1 MSEKIDDTSE
11 SSRTLVD
18 VVADLRGR
26 DQLPTADD
34 ILEAFIEWTIEVG
47 LSLYP
52 AQEEAVLEIMSGQ
65 HLILKTPTGSGK
77 SLVAVAMHL
86 RALVLGRTSYY
97 TSPVKA
103 LVSEKFFALCKV
115 FGAEHVGMLTGD
127 ATVNPRAPI
136 VCCTAEILV
145 NFVVRDGPQAPIDDV
160 VMDEFHYYSD
170 RERGVAWQLP
180 LLGLPEATFLLMS
193 ATLGDTTKI
202 EDSLEQIS
210 GRRPAIVE
218 SDTRPVPLDF
228 DYRLTPIHET
238 IANLLDREKSPIY
251 VVNFT
256 QRECAEQAR
265 SLMSLNFCSKPEK
278 RAIAKAITGFRFDT
292 PYGKDISSFVR
303 HGLGIHHAGLLPKY
317 RLLVE
322 QLAQQG
328 HLKIICGTDTLG
340 VGVNIPIRTVLFTKL
355 CKYDGEQVRILSV
368 RDFKQIAGR
377 AGRKGFD
384 DRGSVVCQAP
394 EHVIENLRLE
404 AKFADD
410 PKKRRK
416 FVRRKP
422 PQRGYV
428 RWDEQTFQKL
438 QEQPS
443 EPLQSQFRVTHG
455 LVLGLL
461 QSEAS
466 HGDRGGGYG
475 RLIQLIERSHETD
488 VMKSRARR
496 DAKQMFRALLGAGIL
511 VLLEKPGSSSGRG
524 RIVRVNQDLQRD
536 FSLHYTLS
544 LYILDAVFLLDQGSE
559 SYAHEVM
566 SLVESILEHPRVL
579 LMAQERKLRSEKVA
593 ALKADGVEYDAR
605 MEALEKITYP
615 KPSADFIY
623 NSFNE
628 FCARHPWVGHENIR
642 PKSIAREMAER
653 YCSFN
658 EYVKEYGLARSEG
671 VLLRYL
677 SRAYKTLAQNIPE
690 GYRTEPVYDL
700 LAYLRTTLEQV
711 DSSLVQEWERML
723 APDDATNDDDGTP
736 QPVDITADPKAFQAR
751 VRAQMHA
758 FVRALANQDYEAAAM
773 CIANSSD
780 APEAANASDAAD
792 AVDELWDAARLEQA
806 MAPYYAEYEQLRF
819 DHAARFPKHTV
830 LKLQGERQWTVQ
842 QVLCDPEGNDEW
854 RVHGTIDLRGVD
866 NPEGPMVQLL
876 EIGI

>member
-1 MSEKIDDTSE
+1 MNQHVSSE
-11 SSRTLVD
+11 SAPPSL
-18 VVADLRGR
+18 ADLIATLRG
-26 DQLPTADD
+26 QQPAPTADD
-34 ILEAFIEWTIEVG
+34 ILEAFVEWAGEVG

-86 RALVLGRTSYY
+86 RSLVLGRTSYY

-103 LVSEKFFALCKV
+103 LVSEKFFALCKL

-170 RERGVAWQLP
+170 RDRGVAWQLP
-180 LLGLPEATFLLMS
+180 LLALPNATFLLMS
-193 ATLGDTTKI
+193 ATLGDTRVI
-202 EDSLEQIS
+202 EDSLEDIT
-210 GRRPAIVE
+210 GRTPAIVE
-218 SDTRPVPLDF
+218 SEERPVPLDF
-228 DYRLTPIHET
+228 EYRLTPIHET
-238 IANLLDREKSPIY
+238 IAYLLDREKAPIY

-265 SLMSLNFCSKPEK
+265 SLMSLNFCSKQHK
-278 RAIAKAITGFRFDT
+278 REIAKALSGFRFDT
-292 PYGKDISSFVR
+292 PYGKEISSFVR

-328 HLKIICGTDTLG
+328 LLKIICGTDTLG

-394 EHVIENLRLE
+394 EHIIENMRLE

-428 RWDEQTFQKL
+428 HWDENTFQKL

-443 EPLQSQFRVTHG
+443 EPLQSQFQVSHG

-461 QSEAS
+461 QSES
-466 HGDRGGGYG
+466 SYGVRGGGYG
-475 RLIQLIERSHETD
+475 RLCQLIAKSHESE
-488 VMKSRARR
+488 VMKSRARLL
-496 DAKQMFRALLGAGIL
+496 AKQMFRALLSAGIIK
-511 VLLEKPGSSSGRG
+511 VLERTGAMSGAKG
-524 RIVRVNQDLQRD
+524 RIVRVNEDLQQD

-544 LYILDAVFLLDQGSE
+544 LYILDAVFLLDQGGE
-559 SYAHEVM
+559 AYAFDVM
-566 SLVESILEHPRVL
+566 TLVESILEHPRIL

-593 ALKADGVEYDAR
+593 ELKASGVEYDAR

-615 KPSADFIY
+615 KPLADFIY

-628 FCARHPWVGHENIR
+628 FSARHPWVGHENIR

-658 EYVKEYGLARSEG
+658 EYIKEYGLARSEG

-690 GYRTEPVYDL
+690 SYRTESVYDV

-723 APDDATNDDDGTP
+723 APEEEQTDDEGAP
-736 QPVDITADPKAFQAR
+736 KPVDIAADPKAFMAR

-758 FVRALANQDYEAAAM
+758 LVRALASSDYEAAAS
-773 CIANSSD
+773 CITD
-780 APEAANASDAAD
+780 DPE
-792 AVDELWDAARLEQA
+792 EPWDATRLEEA
-806 MAPYYAEYEQLRF
+806 MAGYYAEYQTLRF
-819 DHAARFPKHTV
+819 DHEARFPKYTV

-842 QVLCDPEGNDEW
+842 QVLCDPEDNNEW
-854 RVHGTIDLRGVD
+854 RLQGEIDLRGVD
-866 NPEGPMVQLL
+866 NPEGPMIRLREV
-876 EIGI
+876 GI